1 VDWRTG
7 EGWNKAAGWAELRA
21 RQLSVSVVLKDEL
34 DMWVGILERGGA
46 KRTDGVEAL

>member
-1 VDWRTG
+1 VGWHTG

-34 DMWVGILERGGA
+34 DMWIGVLERGGT
-46 KRTDGVEAL
+46 KQQGGRS